1 MYDRTIRRRRAVLA
15 LLVASS
21 LILVTAYFGESASSP
36 LHSVQRGIMS
46 VVSPIQ
52 EGASR
57 ALKPF
62 RDLFGWVG
70 DTVSAKGD
78 LEQAR
83 RERDAWQAKAISLQ
97 AQQRENRRLAGLLG
111 LNDSPTDVDR
121 YRPVTA
127 RVIGR
132 NSQLWYVQLMID
144 KGTSSGIR
152 ADMPVVASDGSG
164 DGAGL
169 IGKVQTAGRGSAII
183 RLITDS
189 EVSVPAT
196 NASGTADGVVTPRA
210 GDPQDLILQ
219 YADKD
224 AAISVGDPI
233 VTAGTVSSRRDLASL
248 YPHDIPIGQVTAIDD
263 PGSETQEIHVKPY
276 VDLRRVEFVRV
287 LTRPATGSAG

>member
-15 LLVASS
+15 LLVVSS
-21 LILVTAYFGESASSP
+21 LILVTAYFGESPSSP

-78 LEQAR
+78 LKDAR
-83 RERDAWQAKAISLQ
+83 KERDAWQAKAISLQ
-97 AQQRENRRLAGLLG
+97 AQERQNRELRGLMG
-111 LNDSPTDVDR
+111 LDDSPTDVDN
-121 YRPVTA
+121 YAPVTA

-132 NSQLWYVQLMID
+132 SSVLWYVQLVID
-144 KGTSSGIR
+144 KGTASGIH
-152 ADMPVVASDGSG
+152 AEQPVVASDGTG
-164 DGAGL
+164 NGAGL
-169 IGKVQTAGRGSAII
+169 IGKVQTAARGSAII

-189 EVSVPAT
+189 EVAVPAR
-196 NASGTADGVVTPRA
+196 NVGGNADGVVTPRA
-210 GDPQDLILQ
+210 GDPQDLILK

-224 AAISVGDPI
+224 AAISLNDPV
-233 VTAGTVSSRRDLASL
+233 VTAGTVSSRKDLASL
-248 YPHDIPIGQVTAIDD
+248 YPPDVPIGRVSAIED

-287 LTRPATGSAG
+287 LTKPQAGS